1 MPGDGLITRRIHCPY
16 CAEALEIQLDLSAGD
31 QSYIEDC
38 QVCCQP
44 MLISYSVNGTRLV
57 SIDVQCS
64 G

>member
-1 MPGDGLITRRIHCPY
+1 MRIDGVIERRIHCPF

-44 MLISYSVNGTRLV
+44 IQLNYAVDDGNLI
-57 SIDVQCS
+57 SIDVQCAS
-64 G
+64 